1 MNRDVRDGQ
10 VWILRYVN
18 SEATHIEVF
27 ECEDAAWVGA
37 GMLVLDNLNEV
48 DDEEKE
54 NLILEDLER
63 DYMRSAV
70 TLYSDAMDETFEI
83 IQRPLLNPTVGE
95 LEKKAEEFRQL
106 FDEARNE
113 PQAP

>member
-1 MNRDVRDGQ
+1 VGRDLQEGA
-10 VWILRYVN
+10 VWVLRYVN
-18 SEATHIEVF
+18 TDATHIEVF

-37 GMLVLDNLNEV
+37 CLLVLDNLNEL
-48 DDEEKE
+48 DDEEKQ

-70 TLYSDAMDETFEI
+70 KLYSEAMDETFEV
-83 IQRPLLNPTVGE
+83 IQRPLLNPTIGS
-95 LEKKAEEFRQL
+95 LKQKAEEFRQL
-106 FDEARNE
+106 FDEARME